1 MVNKKYSN
9 VMQDY
14 QCKICGNSLG
24 NQPMIVR
31 EMMFNFLDEFVYFKC
46 SACGCLQITEP
57 PENLSKY
64 YPADKYYSYHRQFT
78 KGNVFTNIARRLLT
92 QGYQKGLIPS
102 WFPPLE
108 GSRLRFLK
116 NVGTTFN
123 ILDIGC
129 GNGEYLQ
136 KMHLWGFKNLTGID
150 PFIESDI
157 SYPQGIK
164 IYKQEIYDHKGEY
177 DLITMHHSF
186 EHMDKPLNVLK
197 ECYRLL
203 TPNGRLLIGIP
214 VADCFSFRKYGVN
227 SYHIDAPR
235 HFFLHTTRSISIL
248 ADATGFEI
256 EEIEY
261 DSHSAQFTSSEA
273 YSRRGGS
280 GSDDVKFSAK
290 TKKMFQ
296 KQTRLLNLLHD
307 GDQACFTL
315 KKCSSEL

>member
-129 GNGEYLQ
+129 GNGE
-136 KMHLWGFKNLTGID
+136 
-150 PFIESDI
+150 
-157 SYPQGIK
+157 
-164 IYKQEIYDHKGEY
+164 
-177 DLITMHHSF
+177 
-186 EHMDKPLNVLK
+186 
-197 ECYRLL
+197 
-203 TPNGRLLIGIP
+203 
-214 VADCFSFRKYGVN
+214 
-227 SYHIDAPR
+227 
-235 HFFLHTTRSISIL
+235 
-248 ADATGFEI
+248 
-256 EEIEY
+256 
-261 DSHSAQFTSSEA
+261 
-273 YSRRGGS
+273 
-280 GSDDVKFSAK
+280 
-290 TKKMFQ
+290 
-296 KQTRLLNLLHD
+296 
-307 GDQACFTL
+307 
-315 KKCSSEL
+315 